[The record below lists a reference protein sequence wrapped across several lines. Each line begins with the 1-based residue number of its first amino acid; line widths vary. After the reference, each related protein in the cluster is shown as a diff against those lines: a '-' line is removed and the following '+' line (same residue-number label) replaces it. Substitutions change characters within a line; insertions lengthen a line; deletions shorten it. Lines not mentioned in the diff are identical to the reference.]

1 MHIVTPF
8 TNEGRIG
15 REVVA
20 RIVTQGRRCCGE
32 GVYRVERLQ
41 RTSQRWR
48 WSWIFPLATFSAF
61 ASGCGVIGGKIG
73 STSDP
78 AGDQA
83 RKIWDLFVVPVWWL
97 TVAVFLLVTVWMLL
111 NIVRFRRKP
120 GDTRIPPQVHGNTRL
135 EIAWTLIP
143 AIILAL
149 IAVPSTRMI
158 FELNRDP
165 GPESNALRVQVIGH
179 QWWWEFRYPE
189 YGIVTAGDLHLVVNR
204 PVVLTITSQDVI
216 HSFWPPRLAGKVDA
230 IPGRENTMVFTPE
243 EAGIFYGQCAELCGA
258 QHAHMQFRVVVQ
270 SQEEFDA
277 WVAKH
282 KQPVPEPEPGTLAAT
297 GKQLFAGEAGCTGCH
312 AVDPTYDP
320 NTPINKTL
328 MIGPNLAYFSER
340 QTLAAFET
348 NTPENVHQWIAQ
360 TCDVKPYSV
369 MCEKWWRIRAE
380 QNMLLTDD
388 QVNAIVAYLESLR

>member
-1 MHIVTPF
+1 M
-8 TNEGRIG
+8 
-15 REVVA
+15 
-20 RIVTQGRRCCGE
+20 
-32 GVYRVERLQ
+32 
-41 RTSQRWR
+41 RWR
-48 WSWIFPLATFSAF
+48 LAWIFPLGGLLFT
-61 ASGCGVIGGKIG
+61 SGCGVIGGKIA

-83 RKIWDLFVVPVWWL
+83 RHIWNLFVVPVWWL

-111 NIVRFRRKP
+111 NIIRFRRKP

-149 IAVPSTRMI
+149 IAIPSTRLI

-165 GPESNALRVQVIGH
+165 GQESNALRVEVIGH

-189 YGIVTAGDLHLVVNR
+189 YGIVTAGDLHVVVDR

-230 IPGRENTMVFTPE
+230 IPGRHNTMVFTPE
-243 EAGIFYGQCAELCGA
+243 ETGVFYGQCAELCGA
-258 QHAHMQFRVVVQ
+258 QHAHMQFRVVVET
-270 SQEEFDA
+270 QEDFDA

-282 KQPVPEPEPGTLAAT
+282 QRPVPQPAAGTLAAQ
-297 GKQLFAGEAGCTGCH
+297 GKELFEGSAGCAGCH
-312 AVDPTYDP
+312 SVDPRYDP
-320 NTPINKTL
+320 TTTPINKTL
-328 MIGPNLAYFSER
+328 MIGPNLAYFPER
-340 QTLAAFET
+340 HTLAAFLP
-348 NTPENVHQWIAQ
+348 NTPENLHQWIANTEQ
-360 TCDVKPYSV
+360 VKPYST
-369 MCEKWWRIRAE
+369 MAEKWWKIRAQ